1 MMAQKGPVEFKGK
14 LNGLYLNLDPNVD
27 FEVIMAYLTTLL
39 ENRASFYKGSRII
52 GVRGKELNYKQKAS
66 VETLI
71 YDQYGITVE
80 SLEDMSK
87 IETITTPEKAVDK
100 ATDKSL
106 EKSVDKTVD
115 AISVKEEKPEAIATA
130 KSVESIA
137 AMDKKTISLNNNT
150 GINNNTENDTHFVFG
165 TMRSGKSVHYPGHVV
180 VIGDVNPGAEI
191 VAEGNIIVMG
201 RVLGF
206 IHAGSSGNDKSI
218 VIANLLKPTQIRI
231 SKYISVPPSD
241 DESHHTN
248 VPEKATVCDGVI
260 KIEKCH

>member
-27 FEVIMAYLTTLL
+27 FDVIMTYLATLL
-39 ENRASFYKGSRII
+39 ENRAAFYKGSRII
-52 GVRGKELNYKQKAS
+52 GVKGKTLNYKQKAS
-66 VETLI
+66 IETLI
-71 YDQYGITVE
+71 YDQYAITIE
-80 SLEDMSK
+80 SLEDVSLT
-87 IETITTPEKAVDK
+87 EQNTVPEKQSIPKEVEPVPEKKIDIQDK
-100 ATDKSL
+100 APVT
-106 EKSVDKTVD
+106 TV
-115 AISVKEEKPEAIATA
+115 VTN
-130 KSVESIA
+130 V
-137 AMDKKTISLNNNT
+137 
-150 GINNNTENDTHFVFG
+150 NDTHFVFG

-206 IHAGSSGNDKSI
+206 IHAGSSGNDNAI

>member
-27 FEVIMAYLTTLL
+27 FEVIISYLTTLL
-39 ENRASFYKGSRII
+39 DNRASFYKGSRII
-52 GVRGKELNYKQKAS
+52 GVRGKELNYKQKAII
-66 VETLI
+66 ETLI
-71 YDQYGITVE
+71 FDQYGITVE
-80 SLEDMSK
+80 SLEDFSKLETLSVPEKNTVDNTPQEKQVDLPLSTIESEKKSESK
-87 IETITTPEKAVDK
+87 I
-100 ATDKSL
+100 DKSTQIQ
-106 EKSVDKTVD
+106 SAV
-115 AISVKEEKPEAIATA
+115 
-130 KSVESIA
+130 
-137 AMDKKTISLNNNT
+137 
-150 GINNNTENDTHFVFG
+150 NDTHFVFG
-165 TMRSGKSVHYPGHVV
+165 TMRSGKSVHHSGHVV

-206 IHAGSSGNDKSI
+206 IHAGSAGNDKAI